1 MSSNLADQLNV
12 SREEL
17 ESPMV
22 LQLAVQGS
30 RSKVNTR
37 AKVKVDYQSISE
49 DRYFDIIN
57 INSYD
62 LILGTPFLHQHQI
75 CIGLNPARVVI
86 GSDVSRPIRQG
97 PDQCCAVMTSQF
109 LMTSHSHDWV
119 MTSHDWVMTS
129 HDWSWLMATG

>member
-37 AKVKVDYQSISE
+37 AKVKIEYQSISE

-75 CIGLNPARVVI
+75 CIGLNPARVVV
-86 GSDVSRPIRQG
+86 GSDVSQPIRQG
-97 PDQCCAVMTSQF
+97 PDTRLMSMSLQTESDEIEAARELLMRYAEMFMRRSYLPCAI
-109 LMTSHSHDWV
+109 
-119 MTSHDWVMTS
+119 
-129 HDWSWLMATG
+129 